1 MDLSL
6 LWTIG
11 IIHLVALISPG
22 PDFAIV
28 VKMASQQSRSVA
40 LACAAGIS
48 VAILVHTILSLTGVS
63 LLIQSSHYAYLL
75 VQLVGASYLG
85 WMGIGALTS
94 ALQSMTDKRKAHT
107 AQAQASDMEQT
118 TDGIT
123 LKNQGFE
130 ASDLKKASSEAASSQ
145 AASLVMTNRQGFM
158 KGLYTNL
165 LNPKALVFF
174 LTLFSALITPQVNEL
189 TKAAAAML
197 LLSLSVLW
205 FGFLAIILTKPRMKL
220 ALQRMTPVIDTVVGA
235 LFISVALAIVYNL
248 YQSVA

>member
-107 AQAQASDMEQT
+107 AQASDMEQA
-118 TDGIT
+118 TDGIIIE
-123 LKNQGFE
+123 NQGIKVNT
-130 ASDLKKASSEAASSQ
+130 LKKASLGAVSSQ
-145 AASLVMTNRQGFM
+145 AVSLVMTNRQGFM

-174 LTLFSALITPQVNEL
+174 LTLFSALFTPQVNDL

-205 FGFLAIILTKPRMKL
+205 FGFLAIMLTKPRMKH
-220 ALQRMTPVIDTVVGA
+220 ALQTMTPVIDAVVGA

-248 YQSVA
+248 YRSVA

>member
-63 LLIQSSHYAYLL
+63 LLIQSSDYAFML
-75 VQLVGASYLG
+75 VQLLGASYLG
-85 WMGIGALTS
+85 WMGVQALTS
-94 ALQSMTDKRKAHT
+94 AIKTVLAAKSRP
-107 AQAQASDMEQT
+107 AQASILADGQGIADLNTVTETSSAEQT
-118 TDGIT
+118 TRAPAQPA
-123 LKNQGFE
+123 LPK
-130 ASDLKKASSEAASSQ
+130 
-145 AASLVMTNRQGFM
+145 VMTNRQGFM

-205 FGFLAIILTKPRMKL
+205 FGFLAIILTKPRMKH
-220 ALQRMTPVIDTVVGA
+220 ALQTMTPVIDAVVGA
-235 LFISVALAIVYNL
+235 LFISVALAIFYNIFYNL